1 MPTLKPIVWNIPPS
15 TMEENMSMFHVWVV
29 MDACPAG
36 MGAVLAQGK
45 DWQTAHPATF
55 MSKKFTPTQHTYFAY
70 ELEALGIL
78 EALSKWLNEL
88 MGGHSFTV
96 VTDHKVLTYFK
107 EKNHTATVISDGT
120 TSSMA
125 LIAKLYT

>member
-1 MPTLKPIVWNIPPS
+1 MPILKPVIWNIPPS
-15 TMEENMSMFHVWVV
+15 TMEENLSKFHVWVV
-29 MDACPAG
+29 MDTCPAG

-45 DWQTAHPATF
+45 DWQTACPTAF
-55 MSKKFTPTQHTYFAY
+55 MSKKFTLTQCAYFAY

-88 MGGHSFTV
+88 MGGCSFTV
-96 VTDHKVLTYFK
+96 ITDHKALTYFK
-107 EKNHTATVISDGT
+107 EKITLPAIISDGT
-120 TSSMA
+120 TSMV